1 MWKITVRYDLDQAN
15 IGNATAVWTD
25 TTFGDFAYSKRIQAT
40 AEKVNVF
47 VAEAIVARNAW
58 QVREQANVAGE
69 VIILNKINLAD
80 PQVGG

>member
-15 IGNATAVWTD
+15 VGNVTAVWTD

-40 AEKVNVF
+40 AEKVGLF
-47 VAEAIVARNAW
+47 VAEAVVARSAW
-58 QVREQANVAGE
+58 QVKKQANVASE
-69 VIILNKINLAD
+69 TFVLNKINLAD